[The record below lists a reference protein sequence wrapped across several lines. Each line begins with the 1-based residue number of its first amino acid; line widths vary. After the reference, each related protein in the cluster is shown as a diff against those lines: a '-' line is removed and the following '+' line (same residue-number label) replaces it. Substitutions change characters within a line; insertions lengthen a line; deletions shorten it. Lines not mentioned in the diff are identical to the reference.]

1 MSASDDIKDAIVNY
15 FDCTDVKGNKA
26 ADWKRRDKRTLA
38 SGHDFREFHNA
49 KLNRTVYTLGDDED
63 CQILEKDQWIYGF
76 SDAADLGEDG
86 SFVLSFEPLDR
97 FLRCARLYDQHQQ
110 DGLVALMGLPANL
123 DEVCENQFIASH
135 NDYNELTIHMTL
147 KKAGF
152 KFSRELTDWLMAH
165 KAPTTPAPGPDLS
178 IVPAVLDPNY
188 SAPLQPASS
197 SPAPAA
203 SGVITKFANK
213 NPGQVAA
220 AAQATH
226 QAQQASMM
234 AAIGQMAGQ
243 LGATGGVQ
251 IGSTHIPATPAA
263 NPMAQLNKILA
274 AQGTKVVGV
283 GPGGTMTPL
292 NGIPPLPPSG
302 LFNSPGMQAAMP
314 IMSGGYPELVN
325 LQPAVQAAF
334 ISQRIMGHMGLDQAN
349 TAWDDDAAI
358 NAQFQSGVDEIEIER
373 SHAIWLLYE
382 IYDDGSSNPL
392 IDFFLSDDEE
402 LSEHLGAVLDM
413 DEDDQYISIRDDDQA
428 YPAPYDLPVPQ
439 PAPYVAPPMPPGFGG
454 GGRAAPMVGP
464 ASMNARAGSFAPLP
478 AAPPAVVPPAPPVG
492 AASAYINSDSGD
504 KWAEFCGE
512 VWNTFSA
519 NKANLPLDLTWS
531 DRYRPRDAQITGL
544 GYKFVRREFTG
555 IVMQMGYL
563 DREGNLLETIDLP
576 GDVLSEVLKEWG
588 GDWNIDD
595 ITQMIHKRKGEN
607 PETGFSYSSEGLF
620 DEVKAYLDGE
630 GWKEA

>member
-15 FDCTDVKGNKA
+15 FDCTDVKGSKA

-97 FLRCARLYDQHQQ
+97 FLRTAQLYDQHQQ

-197 SPAPAA
+197 NVAPAS

-220 AAQATH
+220 AQAATH
-226 QAQQASMM
+226 QAQQAAMM
-234 AAIGQMAGQ
+234 AAIGQMAGS
-243 LGATGGVQ
+243 LGATGGVT
-251 IGSTHIPATPAA
+251 IGSTHIPAMQP
-263 NPMAQLNKILA
+263 LA
-274 AQGTKVVGV
+274 GV
-283 GPGGTMTPL
+283 
-292 NGIPPLPPSG
+292 PPLPPSG

-314 IMSGGYPELVN
+314 IMSGSYPELVN
-325 LQPAVQAAF
+325 LQPAAQAAF
-334 ISQRIMGHMGLDQAN
+334 ISQRIMGLQGLDQAN
-349 TAWDDDAAI
+349 STWDDDAAI
-358 NAQFQSGVDEIEIER
+358 NRQFQSGVDEIEIER

-392 IDFFLSDDEE
+392 IDFFAAQDEDLSDY
-402 LSEHLGAVLDM
+402 LAAVLDM
-413 DEDDQYISIRDDDQA
+413 DEDDQYVSIRDDDQA
-428 YPAPYDLPVPQ
+428 YPAPYDIVAPTP
-439 PAPYVAPPMPPGFGG
+439 PPYVAPPMPPGFGGG